1 MLGRAAAHSF
11 VAIYAEFYS
20 ALQDGDLDWCKA
32 GTADTPALSLEFW
45 RSLYHSG
52 QYAAVA
58 DAAVRAYSIPLTNAT
73 SERSFSVLRNREAT
87 NRLLAEA
94 DYVTNMVLL
103 GANRPHIDVI
113 NAERAPDL
121 IFRLTGQH
129 TKLKSD

>member
-1 MLGRAAAHSF
+1 M
-11 VAIYAEFYS
+11 
-20 ALQDGDLDWCKA
+20 
-32 GTADTPALSLEFW
+32 
-45 RSLYHSG
+45 
-52 QYAAVA
+52 
-58 DAAVRAYSIPLTNAT
+58 
-73 SERSFSVLRNREAT
+73 LRNREAT